1 MPGAPFVASS
11 GFLEDLGRC
20 ERSRQLLLYIY
31 IYANVVV
38 ALEVDQQTKTH
49 GTRGAEQRSPFPRAK
64 PTRLEWDKLR
74 SVENLSHL
82 CMNGVEQRS
91 TDTGGKRVWL

>member
-1 MPGAPFVASS
+1 M
-11 GFLEDLGRC
+11 
-20 ERSRQLLLYIY
+20 
-31 IYANVVV
+31 VV
-38 ALEVDQQTKTH
+38 ALEVDQQTKNQDDA
-49 GTRGAEQRSPFPRAK
+49 RGAEQRSPFPRAK

-91 TDTGGKRVWL
+91 TDNIYIYS